1 MSRFA
6 KAVLS
11 AALLS
16 GVVCT
21 TSLIFADDTAAPA
34 TPAPV
39 KTDSN
44 AAVSESHMSG
54 KHALDRPMPELKFNA
69 TPLSD
74 VIDFLADTTNANF
87 SVDWKALDA
96 AHVAKDAPVTL
107 RLSGKVP
114 LHKVLDL
121 ILKQAAGDA
130 VLTYHVDSGV
140 IEITTQEA
148 DDKVMIS
155 RVYPIQDLLFQ
166 PTDFT
171 NAPDLS
177 LQNASQGQSAGGGGG
192 GSGGGG
198 QGGGQSLFSG
208 NGNTGS
214 GQQNQAASQK
224 DRADEIIKLITDT
237 VKPELWQA
245 NGGTA
250 TIQFFRGNLIVNAP
264 RAIHELLESH

>member
-6 KAVLS
+6 KAFLS
-11 AALLS
+11 AALVSAMLS

-21 TSLIFADDTAAPA
+21 TSLIFADDAAAPA
-34 TPAPV
+34 APAPA
-39 KTDSN
+39 KD

-130 VLTYHVDSGV
+130 VLTYHVDAGV
-140 IEITTQEA
+140 IEITSQEA

-155 RVYPIQDLLFQ
+155 RVYPIQDLLFR
-166 PTDFT
+166 PTDYT
-171 NAPDLS
+171 DAPDLS
-177 LQNASQGQSAGGGGG
+177 LQTASQGQSGGGGGGGGGG
-192 GSGGGG
+192 GSS
-198 QGGGQSLFSG
+198 GQSLFQGSG
-208 NGNTGS
+208 SSGS
-214 GQQNQAASQK
+214 GQQTATATQK

-237 VKPELWQA
+237 VKPELWQV

-264 RAIHELLESH
+264 RAIHELLETH